1 MKAIPEVI
9 KIASRSLRKNMT
21 QSEEKLWDK
30 LKARKLNG
38 IKFWRQNPTYVY
50 TENSW
55 LERYV
60 IPDFLC
66 SEHKIIIELD
76 WNIHDKKDIFLLD
89 LEKEKLLLNLWYKVI
104 RFKNEEIFQ
113 NLESVL
119 QKISTLCSCKDK
131 WKKERIHRDYF
142 KVNSLQ

>member
-1 MKAIPEVI
+1 
-9 KIASRSLRKNMT
+9 MT

-50 TENSW
+50 IENSW

-60 IPDFLC
+60 IPDFL
-66 SEHKIIIELD
+66 SNEHKLIIELD
-76 WNIHDKKDIFLLD
+76 WNIHDRKDIYLLD

-119 QKISTLCSCKDK
+119 QKISTLCSCK
-131 WKKERIHRDYF
+131 E
-142 KVNSLQ
+142 